1 MAAWTRRILYVEN
14 PWGYGAEGEEKDEG
28 SPRFQARTSKT
39 RSPLI
44 EMEST
49 GGDRAC
55 VLVGLI
61 YEDGC
66 G

>member
-1 MAAWTRRILYVEN
+1 MLYVEN
-14 PWGYGAEGEEKDEG
+14 PQGCGAEGEEEDEG
-28 SPRFQARTSKT
+28 SPRFQARTSVT

-55 VLVGLI
+55 VLAGLI